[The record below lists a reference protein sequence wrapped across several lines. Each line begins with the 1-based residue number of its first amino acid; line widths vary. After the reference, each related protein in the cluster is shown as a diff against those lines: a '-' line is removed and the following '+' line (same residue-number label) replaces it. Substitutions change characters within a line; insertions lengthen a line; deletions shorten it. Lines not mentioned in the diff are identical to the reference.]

1 MSQYEGIA
9 LLFKRQS
16 ASRLQGYL
24 EKVYVQLFHFFHTAT
39 RIFLSNESKASRRPN
54 IKSLLICTELR
65 STLSVLGDLVWKS
78 FDDRFGEILER
89 ICSYRDLIKLELSLA
104 NAKASNNTEKIAKE
118 EARLAEEERSQAA
131 RARQR
136 ADEAA
141 AITSEV
147 RALLEQQRRGATAS
161 PFFPPK
167 LN

>member
-24 EKVYVQLFHFFHTAT
+24 EKVYIQLFQFFHTAA
-39 RIFLSNESKASRRPN
+39 RIFLSNESKASRKPN

-65 STLSVLGDLVWKS
+65 SSTLSVLGDLVWKS

-89 ICSYRDLIKLELSLA
+89 ICSYRDLIKLELSLI
-104 NAKASNNTEKIAKE
+104 NAKASNNMEKIAKE
-118 EARLAEEERSQAA
+118 ESRLAEEERSQAA

-147 RALLEQQRRGATAS
+147 RALLEQQRRGITAS

-167 LN
+167 